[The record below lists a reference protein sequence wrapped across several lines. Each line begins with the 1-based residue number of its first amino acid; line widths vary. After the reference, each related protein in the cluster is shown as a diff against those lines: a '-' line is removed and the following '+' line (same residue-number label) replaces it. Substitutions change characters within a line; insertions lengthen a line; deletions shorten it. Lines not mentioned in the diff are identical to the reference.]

1 MQPNDRIQTVIIVHL
16 PADFHLTHRREM
28 LLALAMELP
37 GSVAMLLVNRPV
49 TFDVTP
55 LKYPRKFWTGIWHTR
70 VQLEPDRRTWIM
82 TPRLAFHETIAQRSE
97 TLVGINRGLMAA
109 QLKTTLSK
117 YFPMATRIIQWIYH
131 PVQDWVFGTI
141 EGAGKIYECYDEYR
155 WRPTGEFDERTW
167 IKEQRTLQS
176 ADLTFVT
183 TEGLGIPR
191 AAFAER
197 LECLPNGV
205 PEYFFSPATQPADPI
220 DTITQP
226 RIGYLGNAR
235 TGVDFGLLEAIFR
248 GRSQWNLVFIGP
260 VEDESAIRNLKRLS
274 NVHFLGQRP
283 QHQIPGLLQRLDVGL
298 VPLLD
303 TGFTRVMAPL
313 KLAEYLSCGVPVV
326 ATDLPDMRK
335 FMSVVK
341 LVPGQQAPYDSA
353 IAECLA
359 QGKPSVSAGLI
370 EAARP
375 YSWNAICSQRLI
387 PILSEVFRF
396 SSQAVHVQESDF

>member
-16 PADFHLTHRREM
+16 PGDFHLTHRREM
-28 LLALAMELP
+28 LLALARELP
-37 GSVAMLLVNRPV
+37 GSVALLLVNRPI

-70 VQLEPDRRTWIM
+70 VEPEPDRRIWIM
-82 TPRLAFHETIAQRSE
+82 TPRLAFHERIAQRSE
-97 TLVGINRGLMAA
+97 TLVGIKRRLMAA

-117 YFPMATRIIQWIYH
+117 YFPRATRIIQWIYH
-131 PVQDWVFGTI
+131 PVQDWVFGTM
-141 EGAGKIYECYDEYR
+141 EGAGKVYECYDEYR
-155 WRPTGEFDERTW
+155 WRPTGEFDENTW
-167 IKEQRTLQS
+167 TREQKTLKS

-191 AAFAER
+191 TAFARR

-205 PEYFFSPATQPADPI
+205 PEYFFSPAAQSADPI
-220 DTITQP
+220 DSISQP

-235 TGVDFGLLEAIFR
+235 TGVAFDLLEAVFR
-248 GRSQWNLVFIGP
+248 NRPQWNLVFIGP
-260 VEDESAIRNLKRLS
+260 VENESAIQDLKRLI
-274 NVHFLGQRP
+274 NVHFLGRRP
-283 QHQIPGLLQRLDVGL
+283 QSQVPGLLQRLDVGL

-313 KLAEYLSCGVPVV
+313 KLAEYLASGVPVV

-335 FMSVVK
+335 FTGVVT
-341 LVPGQQAPYDSA
+341 LVPSQPAPYDSA
-353 IAECLA
+353 ISECLA

-375 YSWNAICSQRLI
+375 YSWNVICRQGVI
-387 PILSEVFRF
+387 PTLTEVFHF
-396 SSQAVHVQESDF
+396 A